1 MSINGFM
8 VSPLFSSS
16 VYSGKMSIDEIT
28 IFESDL
34 EDNNIEKIEDVEMK
48 FRIYDESTYD
58 TLIETDAISFSVK

>member
-34 EDNNIEKIEDVEMK
+34 EDNNIDKIEDVEFK
-48 FRIYDESTYD
+48 FQIYDSSTYD
-58 TLIETDAISFSVK
+58 TILETDVISFSVQ